1 MDVSSIRSRGQALG
15 QGLQQQELPEDAS
28 ERSLRR
34 REDDELWGAAG
45 GHGKLLRVLELGVL
59 AEGGRSGVVARFIC
73 IV

>member
-15 QGLQQQELPEDAS
+15 QGLQQQELPEEAS

-34 REDDELWGAAG
+34 REEDELRGAAG